1 MAKLKF
7 GDASSVF
14 LGLKQQPGAS
24 AEPDP
29 GLTEAVEEKL
39 ARVADSSPHITT
51 QLRPQEKPAP
61 AAEPPRPPAK
71 AARKA
76 PEPPP
81 EPEKVVKDSFS
92 MPPADYERLLE
103 MERVCMRNLRKA
115 PRSVLL
121 RLGVRLLAARPE
133 KELLALVDGVLAE
146 GKGGRKG

>member
-7 GDASSVF
+7 GDAGSVF
-14 LGLKQQPGAS
+14 LGLKQQPGAA
-24 AEPDP
+24 AEPEEA
-29 GLTEAVEEKL
+29 GLTAAVEEKL
-39 ARVADSSPHITT
+39 ARVADTSPHITT

-61 AAEPPRPPAK
+61 AAK

-121 RLGVRLLAARPE
+121 RLGVRLLAAKSE
-133 KELLALVDGVLAE
+133 KDLLALVDGVLAE